1 MPEFYFENEATKDK
15 LKNSSASSI
24 REEDVEEAG
33 SVREG
38 VASKFFHTFT
48 NGLARASSSSC

>member
-33 SVREG
+33 SVRRCG
-38 VASKFFHTFT
+38 IQVFFIPLQT
-48 NGLARASSSSC
+48 A

>member
-24 REEDVEEAG
+24 REEDVEEAERQSHG
-33 SVREG
+33 EG
-38 VASKFFHTFT
+38 
-48 NGLARASSSSC
+48 